1 MQGGFYHAV
10 EKRRKKSSA
19 KIVRTLDRFAS
30 LMGGITVLVNVPQL
44 VSVGTASNLLGVSRT
59 SRCGFLPVSCC
70 WLIYGILHRAKP
82 IIAVICMLL
91 IVQGAIV
98 TGIFIR
104 S

>member
-44 VSVGTASNLLGVSRT
+44 VSV
-59 SRCGFLPVSCC
+59 
-70 WLIYGILHRAKP
+70 
-82 IIAVICMLL
+82 
-91 IVQGAIV
+91 
-98 TGIFIR
+98 
-104 S
+104 